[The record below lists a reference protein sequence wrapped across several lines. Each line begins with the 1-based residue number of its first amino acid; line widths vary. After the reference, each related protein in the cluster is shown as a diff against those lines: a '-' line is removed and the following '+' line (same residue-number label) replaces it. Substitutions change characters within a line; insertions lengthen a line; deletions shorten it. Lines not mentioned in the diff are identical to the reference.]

1 MNKRARSLGMS
12 KTTYANSHGLSNN
25 LNKSCAFDLCIL
37 CEYAMMNNKFRKVV
51 STIDYKCNIQ
61 YEIMTEDK
69 QEQGKHIKM
78 EEYEN
83 NTSEMPIDDIEHE
96 NEHSDEESTESFEE
110 K

>member
-1 MNKRARSLGMS
+1 
-12 KTTYANSHGLSNN
+12 
-25 LNKSCAFDLCIL
+25 
-37 CEYAMMNNKFRKVV
+37 MMNNKFRKVV

-96 NEHSDEESTESFEE
+96 N
-110 K
+110 